1 MNDEN
6 KSISREGIFRVN
18 DNDKNPH
25 LSVDDPGDGSE
36 AALEADEIETETD
49 EYHGRVDG
57 GTVAAD
63 KLPLHAL
70 HGLAEAWSITNN

>member
-6 KSISREGIFRVN
+6 KTFSREGIIRVN

-36 AALEADEIETETD
+36 AALEADEIETETTL
-49 EYHGRVDG
+49 HFQ
-57 GTVAAD
+57 
-63 KLPLHAL
+63 LPFQY
-70 HGLAEAWSITNN
+70 EAN